1 MVIKTLHMEKFEY
14 FCSRAVIVIG
24 MVLFF
29 FLSASSLLYTE
40 EFEANNVERLERVKD
55 PLAWNLFLMVLILL
69 LLFYVGKWLFKDEA
83 KKERNI
89 RILLAFT
96 CCYAVVYG
104 LLWAWACRCNPFVDS
119 EMVSLFADQLAH
131 GIDALGPHE
140 LSYIVSYPH
149 QMGLIALMEL
159 MYRIAGWENW
169 HILQIINGFAAGG
182 IVFTGYRIVKKIG
195 KNYEMG
201 GAYYLLLMLG
211 CHPLYIYVAFFYGEL
226 LSILFTLLS
235 IYGLLCYLEKQ
246 DQKKMA
252 FMAAAISI
260 ACLIRSNC
268 YIVLAAIGCV
278 LVVKAISGKRI
289 RHILALGIC
298 ILSFW
303 ASHTVLIK
311 AYEPRLGVPL
321 DQSMPSVLWI
331 AMGLQEGVRPA
342 GWYNGYS
349 WDVYVEDTGKD
360 QEKSKEIAKA
370 SIAESINVFWENP
383 SYGLDFFGRK
393 IFSQWNEPTYASQ
406 VETNHRDKERPKL
419 LDRLYKGDL
428 WKPFVHMMGIYQSLI
443 YMGALL
449 FLLLLWKKS
458 CVQVERLVLLIVII
472 GGFLFFTFWEA
483 KSRYVF
489 PYFILMIPMAAIG
502 FEHLFKILR
511 IFWEKHP
518 EKKAAIQ
525 SFAKALP
532 VGKLESLAG
541 NVILLA
547 AGIPSVFL
555 FVYGLFFTTCY
566 KSNDLEIPTEVKD
579 PFLPVLLFVVM
590 SLVILNYVGK
600 WILQKEEH
608 RKRNICCL
616 LGAVLV
622 HCFIFCMCWNL
633 FAGSALRG
641 DPLYIH
647 ALAGGFA
654 NGDVPLS
661 AMDYLYTYPHQA
673 GQALLL
679 ELVYRF
685 FGYENLLAFRILN
698 TAGVLGFVF
707 CGFQVTEKL
716 FHRDEVQVNFLVL
729 AAGCLPLLIY
739 TNVIYGEVLAVAWTA
754 FALWMLLLW
763 LKEGRIWQIVLMIIG
778 LCFAVYMKNNALIAA
793 VAIGIVMLLKALSEK
808 RGKTA
813 LWVFPMILALLISQS
828 AMKKLYEVRGGWP
841 LDQAMPK
848 NLWIAMG
855 LQGTGD
861 NAGWWNEFPVRIYK
875 EEAGYNPEAA
885 RDIGNAAIALSIQSF
900 AENPV
905 SAVRFFQQKFVSQWN
920 NADYGCQVTAG
931 SPKTPKLEF
940 WMNGYHSLI
949 FLGISCFAV
958 LRLRRKREIE
968 EVLPLL
974 MILGGYLFHIFW
986 EVKGRYGLFYF
997 VLVLPV
1003 AAAGLWDLAQ
1013 YIQSRKEKRHEQ
1025 KKEFI

>member
-104 LLWAWACRCNPFVDS
+104 LL
-119 EMVSLFADQLAH
+119 
-131 GIDALGPHE
+131 
-140 LSYIVSYPH
+140 
-149 QMGLIALMEL
+149 
-159 MYRIAGWENW
+159 
-169 HILQIINGFAAGG
+169 
-182 IVFTGYRIVKKIG
+182 
-195 KNYEMG
+195 
-201 GAYYLLLMLG
+201 
-211 CHPLYIYVAFFYGEL
+211 
-226 LSILFTLLS
+226 
-235 IYGLLCYLEKQ
+235 CYLEKQ
-246 DQKKMA
+246 DRKEME
-252 FMAAAISI
+252 FMAAAINI

-268 YIVLAAIGCV
+268 YIVL
-278 LVVKAISGKRI
+278 
-289 RHILALGIC
+289 
-298 ILSFW
+298 
-303 ASHTVLIK
+303 
-311 AYEPRLGVPL
+311 
-321 DQSMPSVLWI
+321 
-331 AMGLQEGVRPA
+331 
-342 GWYNGYS
+342 
-349 WDVYVEDTGKD
+349 
-360 QEKSKEIAKA
+360 
-370 SIAESINVFWENP
+370 
-383 SYGLDFFGRK
+383 
-393 IFSQWNEPTYASQ
+393 
-406 VETNHRDKERPKL
+406 
-419 LDRLYKGDL
+419 
-428 WKPFVHMMGIYQSLI
+428 
-443 YMGALL
+443 
-449 FLLLLWKKS
+449 
-458 CVQVERLVLLIVII
+458 
-472 GGFLFFTFWEA
+472 
-483 KSRYVF
+483 
-489 PYFILMIPMAAIG
+489 AAIG

-518 EKKAAIQ
+518 EKKAAVQ
-525 SFAKALP
+525 SFAKALS

-547 AGIPSVFL
+547 SGIPSVFL

-579 PFLPVLLFVVM
+579 PFLSVLLFVVM

-679 ELVYRF
+679 ELVYRI

-793 VAIGIVMLLKALSEK
+793 VAIGIVMLLKSLSEK

-828 AMKKLYEVRGGWP
+828 AMTKLYEVRGGWP

-974 MILGGYLFHIFW
+974 TILGGYLFHIFW